1 MMTLALEPREAPH
14 DDPVRGLRGTPAAR
28 STPMRRMIRRLGI
41 YLLAV
46 WAAVTINFF
55 LPRLAPGNPAEA
67 IFQRLQQHGAVTPD
81 TLKALE
87 AEFGVNTTDP
97 LWVQYF
103 KYLNDLVHGNLGVST
118 NYFPSTVSAVIAQ
131 DIKWTLVLLSVSV
144 ILSFGLGSLIGV
156 LVAWNRGSALD
167 TVLSSLMTF
176 AYSILYP
183 WLALIA
189 VYFLGFT
196 LGWFPF
202 ADGYNTAAVTPGWN
216 LDFIL
221 SAAYHAILPALTLI
235 VSTIAGWMLTM
246 RNSMITTLS
255 EDYITMARAK
265 GLTSRRVMF
274 AYAARNAI
282 LPSVTGFAIA
292 LGAVVGG
299 ALLVEIVFSY
309 PGIGYALYQAIQSQ
323 DYALADGILL
333 LVIVATVVM
342 NLIVDLLY
350 TVLDPR
356 VRQER
361 SA

>member
-1 MMTLALEPREAPH
+1 
-14 DDPVRGLRGTPAAR
+14 
-28 STPMRRMIRRLGI
+28 MRRVIRRLGI
-41 YLLAV
+41 YVLAI
-46 WAAVTINFF
+46 WAAVTVNFF
-55 LPRLAPGNPAEA
+55 LPRLAPGNPAEEV
-67 IFQRLQQHGAVTPD
+67 FFRLQQHGAVSPA
-81 TLKALE
+81 TLSALE
-87 AEFGVNTTDP
+87 AEFGVDTTDP
-97 LWVQYF
+97 LWVQYL
-103 KYLNDLVHGNLGVST
+103 KYLNNLLHGNLGVSI
-118 NYFPSTVSAVIAQ
+118 NYFPSTVSDVISQ
-131 DIKWTLVLLSVSV
+131 NIKWTLVLLTVSV
-144 ILSFGLGSLIGV
+144 VLSFSLGSLIGV
-156 LVAWNRGSALD
+156 LMAWRRGSALD
-167 TVLSSLMTF
+167 TILSSVMTF
-176 AYSILYP
+176 FYSILYP

-202 ADGYNTAAVTPGWN
+202 ADGYNTATVTPGWN

-221 SAAYHAILPALTLI
+221 SAAYHAILPALTLV

-255 EDYITMARAK
+255 EDYVLMARAK

-274 AYAARNAI
+274 AYAARNAV

-309 PGIGYALYQAIQSQ
+309 PGIGYALYQAIQSH
-323 DYALADGILL
+323 DYALADGVLL
-333 LVIVATVVM
+333 LVIVATVFM
-342 NLIVDLLY
+342 NLIVDVLY
-350 TVLDPR
+350 TALDPR

>member
-1 MMTLALEPREAPH
+1 
-14 DDPVRGLRGTPAAR
+14 
-28 STPMRRMIRRLGI
+28 MRHVIRRIGLYMVAI
-41 YLLAV
+41 
-46 WAAVTINFF
+46 WAAVTLNFF
-55 LPRLAPGNPAEA
+55 LPRLAPGNPAEVA
-67 IFQRLQQHGAVTPD
+67 YNRLASHGAVSPA

-87 AEFGVNTTDP
+87 IEFGVNTKDP
-97 LWVQYF
+97 LWSQYF
-103 KYLNDLVHGNLGVST
+103 GYLNNLLHGNLGVSV
-118 NYFPSTVSAVIAQ
+118 NYFPSTVLQVIGQ
-131 DIKWTLVLLSVSV
+131 DVKWTLILLSVSV
-144 ILSFGLGSLIGV
+144 ILSFTLGTLLGIV
-156 LVAWNRGSALD
+156 VAWRHGTPLD
-167 TVLSSLMTF
+167 TVFSTVMTF
-176 AYSILYP
+176 FYSILYP

-189 VYFLGFT
+189 VYFLGYS

-202 ADGYNTAAVTPGWN
+202 SDGYDLALTPGWN
-216 LDFIL
+216 ADFL
-221 SAAYHAILPALTLI
+221 GSAAYHAILPALTLI
-235 VSTIAGWMLTM
+235 VSTVAGWMLTM

-255 EDYITMARAK
+255 EDYILMARAK
-265 GLTSRRVMF
+265 GLSTMRVMF

-309 PGIGYALYQAIQSQ
+309 PGIGYALFQAIQSQ
-323 DYALADGILL
+323 DYSLADGILL

>member
-1 MMTLALEPREAPH
+1 
-14 DDPVRGLRGTPAAR
+14 
-28 STPMRRMIRRLGI
+28 MRHFLRRLGI
-41 YLLAV
+41 YLLAI
-46 WAAVTINFF
+46 WAAVTVNFF

-67 IFQRLQQHGAVTPD
+67 VFLRLSSQGPISPEA
-81 TLKALE
+81 LKALE
-87 AEFGVNTTDP
+87 IEFGVNTTDP

-103 KYLNDLVHGNLGVST
+103 LYLNNLIHGNLGIST
-118 NYFPSTVSAVIAQ
+118 TYFPNSVTDVIGVN
-131 DIKWTLVLLSVSV
+131 IRWTLVLLSVSV
-144 ILSFGLGSLIGV
+144 LLSFTLGTLVGV
-156 LVAWNRGSALD
+156 FMAWKRGSALD
-167 TVLSSLMTF
+167 TGLSTLMTF
-176 AYSILYP
+176 FYSILYP

-189 VYFLGFT
+189 VYFLGYN

-202 ADGYNTAAVTPGWN
+202 SDGYDTSLTPGWGA
-216 LDFIL
+216 DFIL

-255 EDYITMARAK
+255 EDYVLMARAK

-292 LGAVVGG
+292 LGSVVGG
-299 ALLVEIVFSY
+299 QLLVEIVFSY
-309 PGIGYALYQAIQSQ
+309 PGIGFALFRAIQSQ
-323 DYALADGILL
+323 DYALADGVLL

-342 NLIVDLLY
+342 NLIVDLLNV
-350 TVLDPR
+350 VLDPR
-356 VRQER
+356 VRQGR